1 MQLVNLFKRHISI
14 KRTIGISMLMAAL
27 TLLSPMRAN
36 AQELICTVQILS
48 SQIQSSD
55 KRAFETLRKAIYEFM
70 NTRKWTNDQFRTE
83 ERIECSILINITKW
97 NKLDLW
103 EGTMQVQVRRP
114 IYNSSYNSRILN
126 INDQDCIFTYLEY
139 DPLEFSESTHIS
151 NLTSILAFYAY
162 IILGIDYDSYAS
174 KGGNPYF
181 QKAQSIANNAQAAP
195 EPGWKAFE
203 NNKKNKYNL
212 VENILNQIYSPYRE
226 CLYHYHRHGLD
237 VMVDDVNTGRLTIL
251 ESLESLMPIHIRQR
265 SSYILQV
272 FFDAKADEIVKIFTE
287 APPDEQARV
296 IKLLNK
302 IDPANTTKYVKIIK
316 K

>member
-1 MQLVNLFKRHISI
+1 MQLVNLFKRHII
-14 KRTIGISMLMAAL
+14 IAGIFRLSMLIAAL
-27 TLLSPMRAN
+27 SILPSGVSG
-36 AQELICTVQILS
+36 QELNCTVQILS
-48 SQIQSSD
+48 SQVQSSD
-55 KRAFETLRKAIYEFM
+55 KRAFQTLQKAIYEFM
-70 NTRKWTNDQFRTE
+70 NTRKWTNDQFRAE

-114 IYNSSYNSRILN
+114 VFNSSYNSRILN
-126 INDQDCIFTYLEY
+126 VNDHDCIFNYLEY
-139 DPLEFSESTHIS
+139 EPLEFSESTHIS
-151 NLTSILAFYAY
+151 NLTSMLAFYAY
-162 IILGIDYDSYAS
+162 IIIGIDYDSYS
-174 KGGNPYF
+174 PNGGTIYF
-181 QKAQSIANNAQAAP
+181 QKAQSVVNNAQAAP

-212 VENILNQIYSPYRE
+212 VENILNEIYSPFRD
-226 CLYHYHRHGLD
+226 CLYQYHRQGLD
-237 VMVDDVNTGRLTIL
+237 VMVDDVNSGRLTIL

-272 FFDAKADEIVKIFTE
+272 LFDAKADEVVKLFTE

-302 IDPANTTKYVKIIK
+302 IDPANTTKYAKIVKK
-316 K
+316 

>member
-1 MQLVNLFKRHISI
+1 
-14 KRTIGISMLMAAL
+14 MLMAAV
-27 TLLSPMRAN
+27 TFLSPTRAS
-36 AQELICTVQILS
+36 AQELNCTVQILS

-55 KRAFETLRKAIYEFM
+55 KRAFETLKKAIYEFM
-70 NTRKWTNDQFRTE
+70 NTRKWTNDQFRAE

-126 INDQDCIFTYLEY
+126 INDHDCIFTYLEY
-139 DPLEFSESTHIS
+139 EPLEFSESTHIS

-162 IILGIDYDSYAS
+162 IILGIDYDSYS
-174 KGGNPYF
+174 PNGGTVYF
-181 QKAQSIANNAQAAP
+181 QKAQSVANNAQAAP

-212 VENILNQIYSPYRE
+212 VENILNEIYSPFRD
-226 CLYHYHRHGLD
+226 CLYQYHLKGLD
-237 VMVDDVNTGRLTIL
+237 VMVDDVNSGRLTIL
-251 ESLESLMPIHIRQR
+251 ESLENLMPIHIRQR

-272 FFDAKADEIVKIFTE
+272 LFDAKADEIVKLFTE

-302 IDPANTTKYVKIIK
+302 IDPANTTKYAKIIK

>member
-1 MQLVNLFKRHISI
+1 MRLVNLFKSYIRIKGLAVLLVLVTSISLV
-14 KRTIGISMLMAAL
+14 SAPEV
-27 TLLSPMRAN
+27 S
-36 AQELICTVQILS
+36 AQELNCTVQILS

-70 NTRKWTNDQFRTE
+70 NTRKWTNDQFRNE
-83 ERIECSILINITKW
+83 ERIECSMLINITKW

-103 EGTMQVQVRRP
+103 EGTMQIQVRRP

-126 INDQDCIFTYLEY
+126 LNDQDCIFTYLEY
-139 DPLEFSESTHIS
+139 DPLEFSESTHIN

-162 IILGIDYDSYAS
+162 VILGIDYDSYS
-174 KGGNPYF
+174 PSGGNIYF

-195 EPGWKAFE
+195 EPGWKAFD

-212 VENILNQIYSPYRE
+212 VENILNQLYSPYRE
-226 CLYHYHRHGLD
+226 CIYNYHRKGLD
-237 VMVDDVNTGRLTIL
+237 VMVDDVAGGRLTIL
-251 ESLESLMPIHIRQR
+251 ESLEGLMKIHVQQR
-265 SSYILQV
+265 SSYILRV
-272 FFDAKADEIVKIFTE
+272 FFDAKADEIIKIFTG

-302 IDPANTTKYVKIIK
+302 IDPANTTKYAKIIK